1 MKLSPRLQALADWI
15 EPGSRLADIG
25 TDHGLLPVYCVLSG
39 LTVYTAACDIREQPL
54 MSARRNALENGVG
67 DRIEFILCSGL
78 DRVKEGSVDT
88 VIAAGMG
95 GETIVSIL
103 DAAKW
108 LRNEGITLLLQPQS
122 KTLELQQWLAE
133 NGYYTEKARLVRDSG
148 RIYLLMRVRWDGG
161 CRKPDPYC
169 LEQLAPDGLR
179 KEYAGQLLRRC
190 EKQLLAF
197 RDEADGSAEKGKLT
211 ELRALFAR
219 LSEDD

>member
-54 MSARRNALENGVG
+54 MSARRNASENGVG

-122 KTLELQQWLAE
+122 KTLELQQWLAG
-133 NGYYTEKARLVRDSG
+133 NGFYTEKARLVRDSG
-148 RIYLLMRVRWDGG
+148 RIRTAWNSLPRTDSARNTPGSFCEDAKSSCAPSGMRRTGP
-161 CRKPDPYC
+161 RK
-169 LEQLAPDGLR
+169 
-179 KEYAGQLLRRC
+179 KEN
-190 EKQLLAF
+190 
-197 RDEADGSAEKGKLT
+197 
-211 ELRALFAR
+211 
-219 LSEDD
+219 